1 MKSAELDCADKL
13 IRAYI
18 DGSQEDFNKQLKR
31 GVINSIFPVTVS
43 RSYCLNFFFQ
53 YSKVILISSFTY
65 LDCKITQKS
74 TS

>member
-1 MKSAELDCADKL
+1 MKGFMKSAELDCADKL

-43 RSYCLNFFFQ
+43 RSYCLKNFLN
-53 YSKVILISSFTY
+53 I
-65 LDCKITQKS
+65 QKS
-74 TS
+74 S